1 MTRSVVQ
8 TEPAAVSTS
17 PDETPTWTFA
27 TGAGEADAEV
37 ITATETRVAIG
48 SSRIMYYNLV
58 ADLEQPCTTFMP
70 ETGPP
75 TILFE
80 VFWTQQKRK
89 RLVEVALDGTDLPPD
104 DYPFYVTIGAD
115 GPLTPTAL
123 AELLEMAL
131 STVTFRVR
139 RLEKR
144 GHAERI
150 DNPDDGRSF
159 LIRLTPSGRRL
170 LNKARPRFRSY
181 AEAVE
186 TRLGD
191 RKTTSLRSNLVELR
205 DAIDEELAVRS
216 QAPAAR
222 T

>member
-1 MTRSVVQ
+1 L
-8 TEPAAVSTS
+8 PA
-17 PDETPTWTFA
+17 
-27 TGAGEADAEV
+27 
-37 ITATETRVAIG
+37 
-48 SSRIMYYNLV
+48 
-58 ADLEQPCTTFMP
+58 
-70 ETGPP
+70 TGPP

-89 RLVEVALDGTDLPPD
+89 RLVEVALEGTELPPD

-123 AELLEMAL
+123 AELLTMPL

-139 RLEKR
+139 RLERR

-159 LIRLTPSGRRL
+159 LIRLTPPGRRL

-186 TRLGD
+186 ARLGGD
-191 RKTTSLRSNLVELR
+191 KTTALRESLTELR
-205 DAIDEELAVRS
+205 QAIDEELVNPSEPA
-216 QAPAAR
+216 APASPPRSGRRRAG
-222 T
+222 